1 MLVKYTLTLKSLCP
15 VDKLPDVYD
24 VELTSD
30 TPVFVERIK
39 DVVDSFSSVSA
50 TQEEI
55 AVSLAR
61 ELCCKV
67 LLTGYHSGIKTEVWS

>member
-15 VDKLPDVYD
+15 VDQMPDVYD

-30 TPVFVERIK
+30 TTVLVEHIK
-39 DVVDSFSSVSA
+39 DVVDSFSSMSA

-55 AVSLAR
+55 AVLLAR

-67 LLTGYHSGIKTEVWS
+67 LLIGYHSGVKTEVWA